1 MGYLTDKNIGDYGMS
16 SRLKKRFIA
25 GASCPKCKAM
35 DSIMLFMEND
45 VEKIECVECHHQ
57 QSQVSNEVAKA
68 AQAPDQVIGIFKP
81 E

>member
-1 MGYLTDKNIGDYGMS
+1 MINLAQNIIDITLMS
-16 SRLKKRFIA
+16 KQRKKRFIA
-25 GASCPKCKAM
+25 GATCPKCKAV

-57 QSQVSNEVAKA
+57 QSQVSDEVAKA
-68 AQAPDQVIGIFKP
+68 AQTPEQVIGMFTP